1 VANTDLIRSSRLA
14 GLAVK
19 RARLAQ
25 GLTQFALAA
34 KVGIRQATISKLEA
48 GEPATR
54 MHILIDV
61 LAALGMELQSMPR
74 STGSEIQDIF

>member
-1 VANTDLIRSSRLA
+1 MA

-25 GLTQFALAA
+25 GLTQSALAA
-34 KVGIRQATISKLEA
+34 KVGTRQATISKLEA

-54 MHILIDV
+54 MHVLIDV

-74 STGSEIQDIF
+74 SAGSDIQDIF